1 MSISYL
7 SIGGNP
13 IGGVQ
18 INNSGDGSSI
28 YNLDGFIITVYISD
42 WRSFSKT
49 DQEKV
54 ISKRRS
60 LGIHKGQGSARS
72 DRSGGGN
79 SSAMS
84 SSQFKHLQ
92 KKTRSTRVLS
102 SYLRR
107 R

>member
-13 IGGVQ
+13 TEGFQ

-28 YNLDGFIITVYISD
+28 YNLDGFIITIYIYD

-60 LGIHKGQGSARS
+60 LGIHKGQGSARTT
-72 DRSGGGN
+72 GKAVTYTIYVN
-79 SSAMS
+79 
-84 SSQFKHLQ
+84 HLSMEAS
-92 KKTRSTRVLS
+92 KLT
-102 SYLRR
+102 
-107 R
+107 